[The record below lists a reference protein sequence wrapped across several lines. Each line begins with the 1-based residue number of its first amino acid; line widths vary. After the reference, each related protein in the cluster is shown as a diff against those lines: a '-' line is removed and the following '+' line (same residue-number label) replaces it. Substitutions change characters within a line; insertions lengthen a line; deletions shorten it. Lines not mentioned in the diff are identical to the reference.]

1 MSSLIEDHPIA
12 TSAYSRDLP
21 GAFPE
26 EPSDGPQDP
35 IACDPSSLSQAI
47 KARKTEYIR
56 ERTVRVKVGT
66 WNVASI
72 PGTEHDIGT
81 WFVDGKAQ
89 ALQEEEFQPAGL
101 RDVEGSNSG
110 DVGIYVLGLQEIV
123 DLSSPAETLR
133 PYVDPGPSN
142 RWKAAVQKAL
152 PPGYQLIADSQLV
165 GLLLLIY
172 AAPSIAPTISS
183 IKTTSVGTG
192 LMGYMGNK
200 GAVVSRIILGE
211 TTSLVFINCHLAAGA
226 DRSGLERRNWDAA
239 QIVSRTKFDPID
251 LEDLL
256 CEELTD
262 IIGGED
268 FAFWFG
274 DLNYRLDDIPGD
286 DVRRLLTLHTRNE
299 YDIADRLD
307 SEIDK
312 DLSSPRMG
320 SQEDERS
327 NQVSSPYS
335 ASGPSLLADNDRD
348 PYSNPASLQTT
359 LSSLLSHDELRGQQK
374 KGRAFH
380 EGWREGDIN
389 FLPTYKYDIG
399 SVAMFDSSEKHRGP
413 SWCDRILY
421 RSKQDKLNYEQREK
435 EATEARKRDEEMKAR
450 GLEKAADDD
459 SILFDYD
466 PDVDVTN
473 EFEDYDETD
482 DFTGN
487 PAPTQVQEVFNG
499 PLRLTHYSSH
509 QGIVSSDHKPLGA
522 EFALSYQ
529 AVIPELKARVHQEV
543 VRHLDREENETRPS
557 LTVVI
562 DHQGYNSGAASTD
575 NIIAD
580 ANAVD
585 FGDVPFDVLIHR
597 GLTLANTGRISAC
610 FSLSPRPF
618 VEEDKRP
625 SWLGI
630 RVDWPASGRKQNDKT
645 EGLSDEYD
653 LAPGDSVNVEL
664 TTRIKDID
672 HVRSLNFGEAKIE
685 EILVLRVKNGRDHFI
700 PVYGKWLPTCF
711 GRTLEELTRIPE
723 DGARS
728 LRTVTS
734 LGFKDKNRGVRL
746 SAPRELFKLTEAIS
760 DLTERAVAEWGMIK
774 GADEEGLP
782 PWVSEPHGPGWPFKP
797 ETWTLRD
804 RTEREFFLSSV
815 REALDTGNSL
825 NSAFPPEAPSLHR
838 LEILSETIIAFLH
851 SLQDGVI
858 PAPVW
863 MGMEQQLISWEK
875 SKNCPLSAEEFQ
887 NWIVDSLV
895 FSPVHSVSFTF
906 LTFMLARI
914 TNEIAPISNTPSIP
928 APAKLPATPTTSES
942 RSPPDSF
949 SPVFLPSSPS
959 RSFASSGSLRR
970 RKRTLTSS
978 STDGYSPGWLRRQE
992 VEFTLASILADA
1004 MISSSSSPPTKE
1016 KEKRTWEDRRRSII
1030 QPFLRTISGDP
1041 HM

>member
-1 MSSLIEDHPIA
+1 MSSLIEGHPT
-12 TSAYSRDLP
+12 TSAYCREPP
-21 GAFPE
+21 GSFPE
-26 EPSDGPQDP
+26 EPDDGPQDL
-35 IACDPSSLSQAI
+35 IACDLSSLSQAVR
-47 KARKTEYIR
+47 ARKAEYIR
-56 ERTVRVKVGT
+56 ERTVCVKVGT

-72 PGTEHDIGT
+72 PGTEQDVGT

-89 ALQEEEFQPAGL
+89 ALQEGGGEQWEEFQPAGL
-101 RDVEGSNSG
+101 KDVERSNPE

-123 DLSSPAETLR
+123 DVSSPAETFR

-142 RWKAAVQKAL
+142 RWKVAVQKAL

-165 GLLLLIY
+165 GLLLLVY

-200 GAVVSRIILGE
+200 GAVISRIVLGE

-226 DRSGLERRNWDAA
+226 DRSSLERRNWDAA
-239 QIVSRTKFDPID
+239 QIISRTKFDPID

-256 CEELTD
+256 CEDPTD

-299 YDIADRLD
+299 YDMAGQLD
-307 SEIDK
+307 AKIDK
-312 DLSSPRMG
+312 DLPSPHLGPQDDDRP
-320 SQEDERS
+320 SPPVPI

-335 ASGPSLLADNDRD
+335 TGGPSRLADDDVD
-348 PYSNPASLQTT
+348 PYSDPASLQTT
-359 LSSLLSHDELRGQQK
+359 LTSLLSHDQLRGQQK
-374 KGRAFH
+374 QGRSFH
-380 EGWREGDIN
+380 EGWREGEIH

-399 SVAMFDSSEKHRGP
+399 SIAMFDSSEKQRGP

-421 RSKQDKLNYEQREK
+421 RSKQDRANYEQRERN
-435 EATEARKRDEEMKAR
+435 AAEARKRDEEMKAR
-450 GLEKAADDD
+450 GLEKAVDDD

-466 PDVDVTN
+466 PDVDAAN

-487 PAPTQVQEVFNG
+487 PAPTQVQEFFHE
-499 PLRLTHYSSH
+499 PLQLTHYSSH
-509 QGIVSSDHKPLGA
+509 QRIVSSDHKPLDA
-522 EFALSYQ
+522 EFTLSYK

-562 DHQGYNSGAASTD
+562 DHQGYDSGATSSG
-575 NIIAD
+575 NVIAD

-618 VEEDKRP
+618 VGGDKRP
-625 SWLGI
+625 SWLRI
-630 RVDWPASGRKQNDKT
+630 RVDWPASNRNRNDKS
-645 EGLSDEYD
+645 EGSSDEYD

-664 TTRIKDID
+664 TTCIQDID
-672 HVRSLNFGEAKIE
+672 HVRSLNTGEAKIE
-685 EILVLRVKNGRDHFI
+685 EIVVLRVKNGRDHFI

-728 LRTVTS
+728 LRTVAS
-734 LGFKDKNRGVRL
+734 PGFKDRL

-760 DLTERAVAEWGMIK
+760 DLTERAVAEWSMIK
-774 GADEEGLP
+774 GADEGLP

-804 RTEREFFLSSV
+804 RAERELFLSSV

-825 NSAFPPEAPSLHR
+825 NSAFPPETHSLHR

-858 PAPVW
+858 PTLVW
-863 MGMEQQLISWEK
+863 LDMEQQLVAWEK
-875 SKNCPLSAEEFQ
+875 SKSFPLSTEEFQ

-914 TNEIAPISNTPSIP
+914 TNEIATISNTPSTP
-928 APAKLPATPTTSES
+928 APALLPATPTTSES
-942 RSPPDSF
+942 RNPPESF
-949 SPVFLPSSPS
+949 SPVLSSS
-959 RSFASSGSLRR
+959 SFISSGNLQR

-978 STDGYSPGWLRRQE
+978 SIDNSLGWLRRQE

-1004 MISSSSSPPTKE
+1004 MISSSSPPPTKE
-1016 KEKRTWEDRRRSII
+1016 KERRTSEDRKRSII
-1030 QPFLRTISGDP
+1030 QPFLRSPSGAT
-1041 HM
+1041 HA